1 MPDKP
6 AEPRRAALLIPL
18 SVLTAL
24 VVIVGIL
31 LVSADGGG
39 DGGGDAAEDAE
50 VQRTA
55 DRLRAEFEARDAR
68 QIVDLTETARRAR
81 GDLAPALEGM
91 SEYLPADGPPAER
104 VASPDEISGWK
115 SAVREAAV
123 RFGQPPSGE
132 TATNVARGSL
142 DAAVDGLESS
152 VLAYEQAVGLPAGQ
166 RTAALERAAS
176 QRDLAVR
183 VWSIGA
189 TQLDAINVESGN
201 GHQHVYLPTT
211 GVGGAF
217 SADPAPEGTEAHD
230 HAE

>member
-6 AEPRRAALLIPL
+6 TEPRRTVLLIPL
-18 SVLTAL
+18 SMLAALAVL
-24 VVIVGIL
+24 VGIL
-31 LVSADGGG
+31 LVSANGGE
-39 DGGGDAAEDAE
+39 GGGDASAGDAE
-50 VQRTA
+50 VQRQA

-68 QIVDLTETARRAR
+68 QIVDLTETARRAQ
-81 GDLAPALEGM
+81 GDLTPALEGM
-91 SEYLPADGPPAER
+91 SEYLPADGSPTKR
-104 VASPDEISGWK
+104 VAPADEISEWR
-115 SAVREAAV
+115 SAIREAAA

-152 VLAYEQAVGLPAGQ
+152 VLTYEQAAGLPAGQ
-166 RTAALERAAS
+166 RTAVLERAAS

-201 GHQHVYLPTT
+201 GHQHVYLPAA

-217 SADPAPEGTEAHD
+217 SADPAPEGSEAHD
-230 HAE
+230 HE